1 MNALRHAGIGA
12 LAVLLAI
19 VEVLALVFTAVVMTL
34 VIVVAFIVRA
44 CADAAERRRLRH
56 GRIDVSAVPA

>member
-19 VEVLALVFTAVVMTL
+19 VEVLALVFTAIVMTL

-44 CADAAERRRLRH
+44 CADAAEHRRLRH
-56 GRIDVSAVPA
+56 GRVGASAVPA